1 MSKGGLAVTVPG
13 SRLMVFVDE
22 TGHEKLN
29 DPAYPVFGLAGCV
42 LRADAYFR
50 FVAPAWRRL
59 KLEYFG
65 GEESPLHASSLGSIP
80 DSAMEALA
88 RFFRDEHFS
97 RIGVTVTS
105 KTDLAGLQA
114 YEVVATALLTRL
126 LDTARYWSETD
137 GITFILE
144 QSRRGDRLARRY
156 LANWQYWREIKGE
169 RAYLPVARHFM
180 PKKMVEPGLE
190 IADFV
195 ANTVGGQAHAYF
207 KGNWKLRKDFKA
219 IVVDVLPRL
228 VSVIDINKVDVNG
241 REARS

>member
-1 MSKGGLAVTVPG
+1 MIVPG

-22 TGHEKLN
+22 TGHEKLS

-42 LRADAYFR
+42 LRADAYFD
-50 FVAPAWRRL
+50 FVAPAWRKL
-59 KLEYFG
+59 KSEHFD
-65 GEESPLHASSLGSIP
+65 GERSPLHASSLGPITNP
-80 DSAMEALA
+80 AKEALA

-105 KTDLAGLQA
+105 KTDLAGFQA
-114 YEVVATALLTRL
+114 YEVVATALLNRL
-126 LDTARYWSETD
+126 RDTARYWAGID

-144 QSRRGDRLARRY
+144 QSQRGDRLARRY
-156 LANWQYWREIKGE
+156 LANWRYWREIKSE
-169 RAYLPVARHFM
+169 EVYLPVARHFM
-180 PKKMVEPGLE
+180 PKKSVEPGLE

-207 KGNWKLRKDFKA
+207 KGNRKLRKDFNV

-228 VSVIDINKVDVNG
+228 VSVIDINKVEVNG
-241 REARS
+241 REAQS